1 MCCVR
6 LAGLVDEG
14 KDRLIHSADHRQ
26 FPGDDGRSGEAAEGF
41 YLTEADG
48 VRGKAGLPCVVQFDE
63 PIPDVDAEDW
73 FFGRGIILAPWRE
86 VRSRKGD

>member
-6 LAGLVDEG
+6 LAGLVD
-14 KDRLIHSADHRQ
+14 DRKNGLIHAPDHGQ
-26 FPGDDGRSGEAAEGF
+26 FPWVDGRSGEAAEGR
-41 YLTEADG
+41 YLTKADRVG
-48 VRGKAGLPCVVQFDE
+48 GKAGLPCVVQFDE

-73 FFGRGIILAPWRE
+73 FFGRGIIVAPWRE